1 MRSLWI
7 GAALLGS
14 VGVARAE
21 GIPPGVL
28 SCLDPGEMRETV
40 AEKKVVAPAA
50 AVVTAR
56 RAVPG
61 ADIVRANLCRVES
74 DLHYVIL
81 ALRRDGRFV
90 YVTIDAV
97 SGKVRNV
104 Q

>member
-7 GAALLGS
+7 GAVLLGS
-14 VGVARAE
+14 VGAARAE
-21 GIPPGVL
+21 GTPGAL
-28 SCLDPGEMRETV
+28 DCLHPGEMRETV
-40 AEKKVVAPAA
+40 AENKVVAPTM
-50 AVVTAR
+50 AVGTAR

-61 ADIVRANLCRVES
+61 AEIVRANLCRVENH
-74 DLHYVIL
+74 LLYIIM

-97 SGKVRNV
+97 SGKVKTV

>member
-1 MRSLWI
+1 MRSFWI

-14 VGVARAE
+14 LGAAHAE
-21 GIPPGVL
+21 NAAGVL
-28 SCLDPGEMRETV
+28 NCLEPGEMRETV
-40 AEKKVVAPAA
+40 ADNKVVAPAI

-61 ADIVRANLCRVES
+61 AEVVRANLCRVES
-74 DLHYVIL
+74 HLLYIIM

-90 YVTIDAV
+90 YVTIDAA
-97 SGKVRNV
+97 SGKVKTV

>member
-7 GAALLGS
+7 GAALLGCL
-14 VGVARAE
+14 GVARAE
-21 GIPPGVL
+21 GIAGAL
-28 SCLDPGEMRETV
+28 DCLEPSEMRETV
-40 AEKKVVAPAA
+40 ADNKVVAPAM

-61 ADIVRANLCRVES
+61 AEIVRANLCRVETN
-74 DLHYVIL
+74 LLYIIM

-90 YVTIDAV
+90 YVTIDAT
-97 SGKVRNV
+97 SGKVKTV

>member
-7 GAALLGS
+7 GAALLGWL
-14 VGVARAE
+14 GVAHAERRA
-21 GIPPGVL
+21 GML
-28 SCLDPGEMRETV
+28 DCLHPGEMRETV
-40 AEKKVVAPAA
+40 ADNKVVAPAM

-56 RAVPG
+56 HAVPG
-61 ADIVRANLCRVES
+61 AEIVRANLCRVENH
-74 DLHYVIL
+74 LLYIIM

-97 SGKVRNV
+97 SGRVKTV